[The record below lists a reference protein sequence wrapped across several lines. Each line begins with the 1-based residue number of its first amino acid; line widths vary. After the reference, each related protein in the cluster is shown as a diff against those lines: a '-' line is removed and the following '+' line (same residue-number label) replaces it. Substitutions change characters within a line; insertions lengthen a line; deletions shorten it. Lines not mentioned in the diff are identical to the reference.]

1 MEIGKLKH
9 RLKVYKVTRKKN
21 DEGSYENVKE
31 VIATPYC
38 EISKHSIK
46 EFKQLDLSARRE
58 QVYFIIR
65 YRQKV
70 TITSSMFVEFKGVV
84 YEIKNIQHD
93 HQNMEHTVLE
103 CEVVS

>member
-9 RLKVYKVTRKKN
+9 RIKVYKVVPKKD
-21 DEGSYENVKE
+21 DEGSYTNVPE
-31 VIATPYC
+31 TVATPYC

-58 QVYFIIR
+58 QIYFIIR
-65 YRQKV
+65 YRQKA
-70 TITSSMFVEFKGVV
+70 TITSSMFVEFRGTT

-93 HQNMEHTVLE
+93 HQDMEYSVLE